1 MHVKSGHFE
10 HPFVV
15 RPGPSLTQFCQT
27 LSAPHHLINDSG
39 RGGGGTRE
47 AVQTQFCRL
56 NNDSHLIRNAKVLSE
71 CKVDSNPPVYEF
83 LTKQCIDLT
92 LIFRFQCEESSN
104 GNFEL
109 ISLDG
114 IKAGAEQHWELS
126 VGGERELM
134 NINEYIPSNGVEVLF
149 RLVTTTIETVNVDL
163 GMMLKYVIKEKTK
176 YL

>member
-1 MHVKSGHFE
+1 M
-10 HPFVV
+10 
-15 RPGPSLTQFCQT
+15 
-27 LSAPHHLINDSG
+27 
-39 RGGGGTRE
+39 
-47 AVQTQFCRL
+47 
-56 NNDSHLIRNAKVLSE
+56 
-71 CKVDSNPPVYEF
+71 
-83 LTKQCIDLT
+83 
-92 LIFRFQCEESSN
+92 LIFRFQCDKSAN

-114 IKAGAEQHWELS
+114 IKAGEGQHWELS
-126 VGGERELM
+126 VGGVNELM